1 MATVS
6 ELTFAE
12 RVVLPFCALIPLV
25 VGTLGYWVW
34 KREKRT
40 PDERMSERMSLW
52 FVANCASMLGLALFH
67 VLRNVTAQGLIDDRL
82 GMGAFG
88 ASFLFFVTLAL
99 HLDVLQMQEDNDLLL
114 NDNNETGEYLE
125 LTPAEIR
132 TLGNLPVQAERNVPR
147 RRYVAFLVYGVI
159 VFQSAFD
166 GLVLKYNPNGSDS
179 VVQVT
184 MFMLTKAIESVVI
197 STALIHSGLRT
208 CYYCLYMCNF
218 TATVALSTL
227 SAYDLVDV
235 SLVIRIF
242 EHWIFQLVLGASGG
256 LLFCLGL
263 YFLHLEGR
271 SRDTYTKRWAANLVF
286 VTAFGT
292 AAVTGLFG

>member
-6 ELTFAE
+6 ELSFME
-12 RVVLPFCALIPLV
+12 RVLLPFCTLIPLA
-25 VGTLGYWVW
+25 VGTLGFWVW

-67 VLRNVTAQGLIDDRL
+67 VLRNVTAQGLVDDRL

-99 HLDVLQMQEDNDLLL
+99 QLDVLQMTEDNDLLL
-114 NDNNETGEYLE
+114 NDGNETGTYLE
-125 LTPAEIR
+125 LAPEDMRA
-132 TLGNLPVQAERNVPR
+132 LGNAPALAERNIPR
-147 RRYVAFLVYGVI
+147 RRYIAFMTYGVL

-166 GLVLKYNPNGSDS
+166 GLVLKFNPNASDS
-179 VVQVT
+179 AMQVS

-208 CYYCLYMCNF
+208 CYYILYMCNF

-227 SAYDLVDV
+227 SAYDIVDV
-235 SLVIRIF
+235 SVVVSVF
-242 EHWIFQLVLGASGG
+242 ESWIFQLVLGASGG
-256 LLFCLGL
+256 LLMCLGL

-271 SRDTYTKRWAANLVF
+271 SRDTLTKRWAANLVF
-286 VTAFGT
+286 VLAFVA